1 MAIRKLPLRVIIF
14 TAAVG
19 LLAGPQLAVAYGGG
33 HGGGHGGGGGG
44 HHDDDDGGGHHD
56 DDDDGGCEEIDGK
69 FGAMSVPVPPC
80 ASPVGLCTL
89 GTLKGDLRGTY
100 ELVVATSVPTGNPA
114 TPTVLFFTGTSVV
127 ELNNGST
134 WTGIDSGALNVAPP
148 GVVGSGSF
156 STLLTFT
163 DGVAGWLHIRG
174 VLDLASGQVSGKYNG
189 TVCFDED

>member
-1 MAIRKLPLRVIIF
+1 MQKPKYLAKTLMFL
-14 TAAVG
+14 AVG
-19 LLAGPQLAVAYGGG
+19 ALLTGPQSARG
-33 HGGGHGGGGGG
+33 
-44 HHDDDDGGGHHD
+44 DDDDDD
-56 DDDDGGCEEIDGK
+56 DDDDGCSEIKGS

-80 ASPVGLCTL
+80 LSPVGLCTL
-89 GTLKGDLRGTY
+89 GSLKGDLRGSY

-127 ELNNGST
+127 KLKNGST

-148 GVVGSGSF
+148 GLIGSGSF

-174 VLDLASGQVSGKYNG
+174 VLDLATGEVTGKYNG
-189 TVCFDED
+189 TVCGD